1 MSAAFE
7 LAHVTVVR
15 SGKALLNDVSWRA
28 EVGDRWVV
36 IGANG
41 AGKSTLM
48 QILGTTMYPTSGEA
62 DILGERLGEVDVFD
76 LRTRIGF
83 TGTTV
88 ADRIPAEE
96 TVLDAV
102 MSAAHAVTGRWNEV
116 YEAQDVARA
125 DQILGELGVRAL
137 EDRTFGT
144 LSEGERKRTLV
155 ARALMTD
162 PELLVLDEPG
172 AGLDLGAREDLL
184 ASLELLAGVPE
195 SPVLVLV
202 THHVEEIPRGFT
214 HILMLRDGGVVA
226 SGPLAETLTAEN
238 LSRTFGMRLHLDI
251 IDGRFA
257 ARRAAFGHRAG

>member
-1 MSAAFE
+1 MSAGFE
-7 LAHVTVVR
+7 LAHVSVLR

-28 EVGDRWVV
+28 NEGDRWVV
-36 IGANG
+36 IGPNG

-48 QILGTTMYPTSGEA
+48 QILGTTMFPTSGTAE
-62 DILGERLGEVDVFD
+62 ILGARLGEVDVFD

-88 ADRIPAEE
+88 ADRIPPGES
-96 TVLDAV
+96 VLDAV
-102 MSAAHAVTGRWNEV
+102 MSAAHAVTGRWNEE
-116 YEAQDVARA
+116 YEAQDLARA
-125 DQILGELGVRAL
+125 DQILGELGIHDLAG
-137 EDRTFGT
+137 RTFGT

-195 SPVLVLV
+195 SPLLVLV

-214 HILMLRDGGVVA
+214 HILMLRAGAVVA
-226 SGPLAETLTAEN
+226 SGPLPETLTAEN

-251 IDGRFA
+251 VGGRFA

>member
-1 MSAAFE
+1 MSAAFD
-7 LAHVTVVR
+7 LSHVTVVR
-15 SGKALLNDVSWRA
+15 SGKALLDNVSWRA
-28 EVGDRWVV
+28 DVGDRWVV
-36 IGANG
+36 IGPNG

-48 QILGTTMYPTSGEA
+48 QILGTTMFPTSGDA
-62 DILGERLGEVDVFD
+62 VILGERLGDVDVFD

-88 ADRIPAEE
+88 ADRIPADE

-116 YEAQDVARA
+116 YEAQDFARA
-125 DQILGELGVRAL
+125 DQILAELGIRAL
-137 EDRTFGT
+137 AERTFGT
-144 LSEGERKRTLV
+144 LSEGERKRTIV

-162 PELLVLDEPG
+162 PEMLVLDEPG

-195 SPVLVLV
+195 APVLILV

-214 HILMLRDGGVVA
+214 HVLMLRDGHVVA
-226 SGPLAETLTAEN
+226 SGPLAETMTVEN

-251 IDGRFA
+251 VDGRFA

>member
-7 LAHVTVVR
+7 LAHVTVLR
-15 SGKALLNDVSWRA
+15 SGKALLRDVSWRA
-28 EVGDRWVV
+28 DVGERWVV

-48 QILGTTMYPTSGEA
+48 QILGTTMFPTSGEVV
-62 DILGERLGEVDVFD
+62 ILGDRLGEVDVFD

-116 YEAQDVARA
+116 YEAQDIARA
-125 DQILGELGVRAL
+125 DQILGELGIRAL

-184 ASLELLAGVPE
+184 ASLELLAAVPE

-214 HILMLRDGGVVA
+214 HILMLRDGEVVA
-226 SGPLAETLTAEN
+226 SGPIEETMTAEN
-238 LSRTFGMRLHLDI
+238 LGRTFGMRLHLDI
-251 IDGRFA
+251 VDGRFA

>member
-7 LAHVTVVR
+7 LSHVSVVR
-15 SGKALLNDVSWRA
+15 PGKVLLNDVSWRV
-28 EVGDRWVV
+28 EPGERWVI

-48 QILGTTMYPTSGEA
+48 QILGTTLFPTSGSAEV
-62 DILGERLGEVDVFD
+62 LGSRLGEVDVFD

-83 TGTTV
+83 TGTSI
-88 ADRIPAEE
+88 ADRIPPDES
-96 TVLDAV
+96 VSDVV
-102 MSAAHAVTGRWNEV
+102 MSAAHAVLGRWNEE
-116 YEAQDVARA
+116 YESQDANRA

-137 EDRTFGT
+137 AGRTFGT

-162 PELLVLDEPG
+162 PELLLLDEPG

-184 ASLELLAGVPE
+184 ASLEVLSAAPE
-195 SPVLVLV
+195 APVLILV

-214 HILMLRDGGVVA
+214 HVLMLRDGAVVA
-226 SGPLAETLTAEN
+226 CGPLEETLTVEN
-238 LSRTFGMRLHLDI
+238 LSRTFAMRLQLTQT
-251 IDGRFA
+251 DGRYA

>member
-1 MSAAFE
+1 MAAAFD

-28 EVGDRWVV
+28 EAGDRWVV

-48 QILGTTMYPTSGEA
+48 QILAATMFPTSGEA
-62 DILGERLGEVDVFD
+62 VILGERLGEVDVFD

-88 ADRIPAEE
+88 ADRIPADEA
-96 TVLDAV
+96 VLDAV

-116 YEAQDVARA
+116 YEAQDIARA
-125 DQILGELGVRAL
+125 VQILAELGIRGLA
-137 EDRTFGT
+137 DRTFGT

-184 ASLELLAGVPE
+184 GTLELLAGVHE
-195 SPVLVLV
+195 APVLILV

-214 HILMLRDGGVVA
+214 HVLMLRDGEVVA
-226 SGPLAETLTAEN
+226 SGPLAETLTVEN
-238 LSRTFGMRLHLDI
+238 LSRTFGMRLQLDI